1 MMNNNK
7 TNYKSL
13 NFYRNI
19 SNFSVAISYSNVEE
33 LKNKI
38 CKANNKKTG
47 IYMLTNKISGESYVG
62 STVNLSRRLNNY
74 FFPVFFNKELKK
86 GNK

>member
-19 SNFSVAISYSNVEE
+19 SNFSVAIFYSNVEE

-62 STVNLSRRLNNY
+62 STVNLSRILNNY
-74 FFPVFFNKELKK
+74 FFPVFFNK
-86 GNK
+86 